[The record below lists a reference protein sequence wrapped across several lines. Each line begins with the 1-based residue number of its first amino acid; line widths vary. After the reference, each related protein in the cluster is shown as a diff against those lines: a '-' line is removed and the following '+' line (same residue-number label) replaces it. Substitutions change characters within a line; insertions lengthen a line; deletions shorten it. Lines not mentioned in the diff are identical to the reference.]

1 MVQACISPNR
11 FFIQNGI
18 HDEFVEAL
26 SKRVA
31 SLRVGNGFEE
41 GIEQG
46 PLINAKA
53 IEKVLMI
60 IQ

>member
-1 MVQACISPNR
+1 MLVQA
-11 FFIQNGI
+11 GI

-53 IEKVLMI
+53 IEKV
-60 IQ
+60 